1 MTSVQLIVIVLYF
14 ALTVVVGLLA
24 ARRSKTASDFH
35 GAEMGLFAIVCA
47 STGEWLGGT
56 ATSGVAE
63 YGFLYGLSG
72 AWYTI
77 ANGVGVMF
85 LALCFAKLYRSLE
98 QVTIPGIVEKFFGVR
113 ARTVSSILLTIV
125 MLAVGLS
132 QMVAAGKLGQSLMG
146 YDFTATC
153 IVFAVIFIVYTLA
166 GGMRAVAATSE
177 VHLFAMYGGMILAM
191 FVALHKVGGMAAFKE
206 GMAQVEAADGG
217 SFFSMGSIGLS
228 KVSSWIIASL
238 LGACTAQAGIQPVLA
253 AKDIKTAKKA
263 CILTAFV
270 VAPFGFFSALLG
282 MIGRVMYNQGTLLAE
297 VDNLAEGAKL
307 ALPSLMMNMHPIAG
321 GLILAAILAAIL
333 STVSPII
340 LAAGTMLTK
349 DIYQR
354 DMNPNA
360 TDKQILRVS
369 RITTALSGVVC
380 CVGAILLVD
389 ASAVLDIVY
398 SAYSLRGAIF
408 IIILLGIYWNKASE
422 KGACFSMICT
432 CFAAVFWVVWKMK
445 SGSYPLAPWFTE
457 TYAAVVVAF
466 VTMVGFSL
474 MFHVGR
480 EEEDNR
486 EHTHEE
492 LEYLEEHPECLEE
505 APEYPF

>member
-153 IVFAVIFIVYTLA
+153 IV
-166 GGMRAVAATSE
+166 
-177 VHLFAMYGGMILAM
+177 
-191 FVALHKVGGMAAFKE
+191 
-206 GMAQVEAADGG
+206 
-217 SFFSMGSIGLS
+217 
-228 KVSSWIIASL
+228 
-238 LGACTAQAGIQPVLA
+238 
-253 AKDIKTAKKA
+253 
-263 CILTAFV
+263 
-270 VAPFGFFSALLG
+270 
-282 MIGRVMYNQGTLLAE
+282 
-297 VDNLAEGAKL
+297 
-307 ALPSLMMNMHPIAG
+307 LPSYSSCTHLR
-321 GLILAAILAAIL
+321 AA
-333 STVSPII
+333 
-340 LAAGTMLTK
+340 
-349 DIYQR
+349 
-354 DMNPNA
+354 
-360 TDKQILRVS
+360 
-369 RITTALSGVVC
+369 
-380 CVGAILLVD
+380 
-389 ASAVLDIVY
+389 
-398 SAYSLRGAIF
+398 
-408 IIILLGIYWNKASE
+408 
-422 KGACFSMICT
+422 
-432 CFAAVFWVVWKMK
+432 
-445 SGSYPLAPWFTE
+445 
-457 TYAAVVVAF
+457 
-466 VTMVGFSL
+466 
-474 MFHVGR
+474 
-480 EEEDNR
+480 
-486 EHTHEE
+486 
-492 LEYLEEHPECLEE
+492 
-505 APEYPF
+505 

>member
-1 MTSVQLIVIVLYF
+1 
-14 ALTVVVGLLA
+14 
-24 ARRSKTASDFH
+24 
-35 GAEMGLFAIVCA
+35 
-47 STGEWLGGT
+47 
-56 ATSGVAE
+56 
-63 YGFLYGLSG
+63 
-72 AWYTI
+72 
-77 ANGVGVMF
+77 
-85 LALCFAKLYRSLE
+85 
-98 QVTIPGIVEKFFGVR
+98 
-113 ARTVSSILLTIV
+113 
-125 MLAVGLS
+125 
-132 QMVAAGKLGQSLMG
+132 
-146 YDFTATC
+146 
-153 IVFAVIFIVYTLA
+153 
-166 GGMRAVAATSE
+166 
-177 VHLFAMYGGMILAM
+177 
-191 FVALHKVGGMAAFKE
+191 
-206 GMAQVEAADGG
+206 
-217 SFFSMGSIGLS
+217 
-228 KVSSWIIASL
+228 
-238 LGACTAQAGIQPVLA
+238 
-253 AKDIKTAKKA
+253 
-263 CILTAFV
+263 
-270 VAPFGFFSALLG
+270 

-297 VDNLAEGAKL
+297 VDNLAQGAKL

-432 CFAAVFWVVWKMK
+432 CFAAVFWAVWKMK

-466 VTMVGFSL
+466 VTMIGFSL

-480 EEEDNR
+480 EEENNR

>member
-166 GGMRAVAATSE
+166 GGM
-177 VHLFAMYGGMILAM
+177 ILAM

-282 MIGRVMYNQGTLLAE
+282 MIGRVMYNQGTLLAD

-432 CFAAVFWVVWKMK
+432 CSAAVFWVVWKMK

-466 VTMVGFSL
+466 VTMIGFSL

-480 EEEDNR
+480 EEENNR